1 MIARLKKKPGPILIS
16 CYLFGSYFFTLFL
29 FGPVDHPAFC
39 EALAESWLLQETESS
54 KEIRVAAEVVQ
65 GYVKKIGE
73 KEGGGDELMMF
84 DSLGP
89 LGCIYTPSV
98 LKYNISAWGGCVL
111 LALVMAKLV
120 TPVRLR
126 ACIRYLLYAFYKSW
140 NVSASKN
147 IYNISDSGI

>member
-39 EALAESWLLQETESS
+39 EALAESWLLHETEPS

-89 LGCIYTPSV
+89 
-98 LKYNISAWGGCVL
+98 
-111 LALVMAKLV
+111 
-120 TPVRLR
+120 
-126 ACIRYLLYAFYKSW
+126 
-140 NVSASKN
+140 
-147 IYNISDSGI
+147 